1 MRKKQMLATMV
12 MLSLLQGSVYAE
24 TVDNFTLNAANPT
37 KSFNEDTIV
46 TGRVTIKGGNNHSL
60 VGTINVND
68 GQGTLK
74 FTSGKSINWTQGGT
88 VSVNASNTIFT
99 GSNSNYTFEKDSN
112 KGTLKFSGDL
122 IFKDLISGAAIR
134 GNDTSNISEIIAA
147 GDISFNN
154 VSTDEQVASL
164 QAVSLIGKNITADD
178 VHQTSYDM
186 VGSAFW
192 VHRGVLGAK
201 GDSNEE
207 YNGNI
212 SVKKSS
218 FEHSAYGSAAIWAD
232 NAGQVLA
239 NDVVVDNIEFLSST
253 GRDKSNYVGSGIHAE
268 NGSHVIVGEKISV
281 ENINGSTIN
290 VAGIDL
296 EGKSNV
302 GGITPPGGYD
312 PEDDPA
318 TLLQTGEI
326 YIKDIS
332 SETEGLNAFG
342 IRALGDNEKAEGLKI
357 QANKLTVND
366 VAGTFAYGFA
376 QLNAAQAY
384 FDEAE
389 IANINGTM
397 EGAGVYLLGSEGDS
411 EVEFGKLKI
420 HDISVEEGGLISL
433 ANVSQGVLKAD
444 VAELFTN
451 NNLAYHGS
459 YAEDASSD
467 EVKIDEIG
475 LRSVAG
481 GLIDFTNENGSY
493 TIVGNL
499 VAGYGSELPS
509 DLTEST
515 IDGGKIT
522 INGKNTQIY
531 GDVFAGNGGEINI
544 TLNSGNILE
553 GQVDDYHELVNED
566 MEGKVFRNSAFVDSE
581 GNPLD
586 VVAAGNATLNINDGA
601 HWIARGQ
608 SFVNTVTLNGG
619 IIDMSRNE
627 NSSVTVKNLNGKGG
641 KFKMRLDTGDHA
653 NSDMLYVT
661 GRFEGTYELDI
672 IGNEFVPSEITEDNP
687 LRFAT
692 VKGDVNTENMNARVT
707 DAGFFNN
714 TYKSTKE
721 QFDKNHSENEDYN
734 GKNNGQESYKPGND
748 AVLSMFDNGDTNLLI
763 TNEGKQS
770 TVSDAGKTII
780 NMSRANYN
788 NAIYMDRLNKRMGEA
803 RYINPEEKQGMW
815 VRLRHDRIGKDDAFR
830 SQNTM
835 YELGYDVKQD
845 CDNGEHRTGFAID
858 YMDGKT
864 EYNGIAGDGDIK
876 RYGLW
881 LYDTWL
887 GDKGHYTDFVA
898 KWGHLENDFD
908 IMAKSIGEKIT
919 GDYSNNVFSVS
930 AEYGKKNDMGSGWYI
945 EPQAQ
950 LQLARVT
957 GADYTTSQGTK
968 VSLDGINSLIGRAGF
983 RLGRDLNEN
992 STVYVKADLLHEF
1005 LGDQTISAY
1014 DITTNG
1020 VYRETFENKG
1030 TWYDVG
1036 FGFATAL
1043 GKNSYA
1049 FMDFEKSFG
1058 NDNDETYQ
1066 INAGV
1071 QWTF

>member
-1 MRKKQMLATMV
+1 MKKKQMLATLV

-46 TGRVTIKGGNNHSL
+46 TGRVKIEGGNYHDL
-60 VGTINVND
+60 VGTINVNN
-68 GQGTLK
+68 GQGTLT
-74 FTSGKSINWTQGGT
+74 FTSGRSIRWDQGGT
-88 VSVNASNTIFT
+88 VIVNASSTIFT
-99 GSNSNYTFEKDSN
+99 GSNSYYTFEKDSN
-112 KGTLKFSGDL
+112 QGTLNFFGDL
-122 IFKDLISGAAIR
+122 IFKDLTSKAVIKGGESDDISA
-134 GNDTSNISEIIAA
+134 IIAA

-164 QAVSLIGKNITADD
+164 QAVSLIGKNITADN

-186 VGSAFW
+186 VGTAFW
-192 VHRGVLGAK
+192 VHRGVLQATGED
-201 GDSNEE
+201 GE
-207 YNGNI
+207 GGTI
-212 SVKKSS
+212 SVKNSS
-218 FEHSAYGSAAIWAD
+218 FEHGSYGDAAIWAD

-268 NGSHVIVGEKISV
+268 NGSHVMVGEKISV
-281 ENINGSTIN
+281 ENITGSTIN

-296 EGKSNV
+296 EGQDNV
-302 GGITPPGGYD
+302 GGITPPGASKPEED
-312 PEDDPA
+312 PP

-326 YIKDIS
+326 YINGIS
-332 SETEGLNAFG
+332 SKTEGLNAFG
-342 IRALGDNEKAEGLKI
+342 IRALGLSEKAEGLKI

-397 EGAGVYLLGSEGDS
+397 EGAGVYLLGFEGNS

-553 GQVDDYHELVNED
+553 GQVDDYHELASNK
-566 MEGKVFRNSAFVDSE
+566 EGDVFHNSAFVDSQN
-581 GNPLD
+581 NPLD
-586 VVAAGNATLNINDGA
+586 VVAAGKATLNINDGGE
-601 HWIARGQ
+601 WIARGQ
-608 SFVNTVTLNGG
+608 SFVDTVTLDGG
-619 IIDMSRNE
+619 TIDMSKNE
-627 NSSVTVKNLNGKGG
+627 NSSVTVNDLSGSGIVKMHLN
-641 KFKMRLDTGDHA
+641 TGDRDQ
-653 NSDMLYVT
+653 SDMLYVT
-661 GRFEGTYELDI
+661 GSLEGNYELQIAGDEFDI
-672 IGNEFVPSEITEDNP
+672 NEITEDNP

-692 VKGDVNTENMNARVT
+692 VKGDVNTENLKARAV

-714 TYKSTKE
+714 EYTITKE
-721 QFDKNHSENEDYN
+721 NFAVGDDENVIYN
-734 GKNNGQESYKPGND
+734 NSGVEAGGDHAADYKPGND
-748 AVLSMFDNGDTNLLI
+748 YIESTFDAADTNLLI
-763 TNEGKQS
+763 GGVSSQ

-780 NMSRANYN
+780 NMSRANYS
-788 NAIYMDRLNKRMGEA
+788 NAIYMDRLNKRMGET
-803 RYINPEEKQGMW
+803 RYINPEEEQGMW
-815 VRLRHDRIGKDDAFR
+815 VRLRHDRIGKTDAFR

-835 YELGYDVKQD
+835 YEMGYDIKQD
-845 CDNGEHRTGFAID
+845 CDNGERRIGMAID

-864 EYNGIAGDGDIK
+864 EYRNVAGDGDIK

-881 LYDTWL
+881 LYDTWT
-887 GDKGHYTDFVA
+887 GNKGHYTDFVA
-898 KWGHLENDFD
+898 KWGHLENDFE
-908 IMAKSIGEKIT
+908 IYNSLGKVN

-930 AEYGKKNDMGSGWYI
+930 AEYGKKNDMGSGWYF

-957 GADYTTSQGTK
+957 GADYVTSQNTK

-983 RLGRDLNEN
+983 RLGRDLDEN

-1020 VYRETFENKG
+1020 VYCETFENKG

-1066 INAGV
+1066 VNAGV

>member
-1 MRKKQMLATMV
+1 MRKKQILATMV

-46 TGRVTIKGGNNHSL
+46 TGRVTITGGNNHSL

-122 IFKDLISGAAIR
+122 IFKDLTSKAVIKGGESDDISA
-134 GNDTSNISEIIAA
+134 IIAA

-201 GDSNEE
+201 GDSNKE

-268 NGSHVIVGEKISV
+268 NGSHVMVGEKISV
-281 ENINGSTIN
+281 ENITGSTIN

-296 EGKSNV
+296 EGQDNV
-302 GGITPPGGYD
+302 GGITPPGASKPEED
-312 PEDDPA
+312 PP

-326 YIKDIS
+326 YINGIS
-332 SETEGLNAFG
+332 SKTEGLNAFG
-342 IRALGDNEKAEGLKI
+342 IRALGLSEKAEGLKI

-397 EGAGVYLLGSEGDS
+397 EGAGVYLLGSEGNS

-553 GQVDDYHELVNED
+553 GQVDDYHELASD
-566 MEGKVFRNSAFVDSE
+566 KEGKVFHNSAFVDSE

-601 HWIARGQ
+601 KWIARGQ
-608 SFVNTVTLNGG
+608 SFVDTVTLNGG

-641 KFKMRLDTGDHA
+641 KFKMRLNTGDRA
-653 NSDMLYVT
+653 QSDMLYVT
-661 GRFEGTYELDI
+661 GSIAGDYELQIAGDEFDI
-672 IGNEFVPSEITEDNP
+672 NEITEDNP

-692 VKGDVNTENMNARVT
+692 VKGDVNTANIKARTV

-714 TYKSTKE
+714 EYTITKE
-721 QFDKNHSENEDYN
+721 NFTAGDEENIIYN
-734 GKNNGQESYKPGND
+734 NSGVEGDSDHAADYKPGNEF
-748 AVLSMFDNGDTNLLI
+748 VESTFDGNDTNLLI
-763 TNEGKQS
+763 GGVSKQ

-780 NMSRANYN
+780 NMSRANYS

-803 RYINPEEKQGMW
+803 RYINPEDEQGMW
-815 VRLRHDRIGKDDAFR
+815 VRLRHDRIGKEDAFR

-835 YELGYDVKQD
+835 YEMGYDVKQD
-845 CDNGEHRTGFAID
+845 CDNGDRRIGLAID

-864 EYNGIAGDGDIK
+864 EYRNVAGDGDIK

-881 LYDTWL
+881 LYDTWM
-887 GDKGHYTDFVA
+887 GDKGHYADYVL
-898 KWGHLENDFD
+898 KWGHLENDFE
-908 IMAKSIGEKIT
+908 IYNSLGKVN

-930 AEYGKKNDMGSGWYI
+930 AEYGKKNDMGNDWYF

-957 GADYTTSQGTK
+957 GADYTTSQGTR
-968 VSLDGINSLIGRAGF
+968 VNLDGINSLIGRAGF
-983 RLGRDLNEN
+983 RLGRDVDER
-992 STVYVKADLLHEF
+992 STVYIKADLLHEF
-1005 LGDQTISAY
+1005 LGEQDMHVVDHTF
-1014 DITTNG
+1014 NG
-1020 VYRETFENKG
+1020 SQTFENKG

-1043 GKNSYA
+1043 GKDSYA